1 MSAYIKTPL
10 LLQDVFKYK
19 DLDCL
24 DAAENVHFSRE
35 LESLIPDLVKKAVA
49 PTSVRSLFPVDTAY
63 SPNTKTIT
71 WRQLTVTGAARI
83 ISDYDDN
90 FPLINMFAEE
100 KTTQV
105 RTLGLAHKQSIDE
118 LSGSAE
124 GSINLDAEGRMAVR
138 DGLLRKENTLA
149 YEGDTKFDMVGLFSG
164 VAVTGISET
173 NSAGVWSGATQA
185 TIYQELSGLPGDVH
199 EDSKTVHNATRILM
213 SPANYRIINT
223 TPYSTTTTNETT
235 LEVFR
240 RNHPGVEVIPVQE
253 MSGAAA
259 KGGLGGTTDAVFA
272 YSPNMD
278 EIRLALPMAIQQLKP
293 FERHQ
298 TVETAYRSRT
308 GGFIIRKPMGMK
320 FLLDT

>member
-10 LLQDVFKYK
+10 QLQHVFKYQN
-19 DLDCL
+19 LDCL
-24 DAAENVHFSRE
+24 DAADNVHFSRE
-35 LESLIPDLVKKAVA
+35 LESIIPDLVRTDVS

-83 ISDYDDN
+83 ISEYDDN

-100 KTTQV
+100 KTTRVQ
-105 RTLGLAHKQSIDE
+105 TIGLAHKFSLDE
-118 LSGSAE
+118 LAGSAE

-138 DGLLRKENTLA
+138 DGILRKENTLA
-149 YEGDTKFDMVGLFSG
+149 YNGDTTLDLVGLFSG
-164 VAVTGISET
+164 VAITGIAET
-173 NSAGVWSGATQA
+173 SSGGVWSAATQDV
-185 TIYQELSGLPGDVH
+185 IYQELAGLVGDVH
-199 EDSKTVHNATRILM
+199 EDSKTVHSVSRILM

-235 LEVFR
+235 LQVFKA
-240 RNHPGVEVIPVQE
+240 NHPGVDVVPVQE
-253 MSGAAA
+253 FSGAGAKLGAA
-259 KGGLGGTTDAVFA
+259 NDAVFA
-272 YSPNMD
+272 YNPNMS

-293 FERHQ
+293 FEKHQ

-308 GGFIIRKPMGMK
+308 GGFIIRKPMAMK
-320 FLLDT
+320 FLTAT